1 MKEVCDNNP
10 PVLKLSFLP
19 ALAKGQR
26 LEWTGRNIETE
37 GSSEITLSSYLP
49 SLPLL
54 CVYIYIYVYN
64 HDIRAILYPRNIL
77 NSWPPSR
84 FRFYASD
91 SPALLHR
98 CSGMLNIGP
107 RGPDKAVLLQG
118 EIDGQLIT
126 RNSSS
131 FPSSPPIMSY
141 TYGLWQF
148 RANTSFKS
156 R

>member
-37 GSSEITLSSYLP
+37 GSSEITLSSYLLSSP
-49 SLPLL
+49 LPV
-54 CVYIYIYVYN
+54 CIYVYN

>member
-49 SLPLL
+49 LPV
-54 CVYIYIYVYN
+54 CIYVYN

>member
-131 FPSSPPIMSY
+131 FPSSPPDHELH
-141 TYGLWQF
+141 LWF
-148 RANTSFKS
+148 MAV
-156 R
+156 

>member
-1 MKEVCDNNP
+1 MKEICDNNP

-77 NSWPPSR
+77 NSWPWPPSR
-84 FRFYASD
+84 FRFYAFD

-131 FPSSPPIMSY
+131 FPSSPPDHELH
-141 TYGLWQF
+141 LWF
-148 RANTSFKS
+148 MAI
-156 R
+156 